1 MIKNLLLSG
10 ALMSV
15 SALML
20 NAETKVYTM
29 DELGDEVYVS
39 PNGKFVSVGDYEQ
52 NLSYIWSADNP
63 ETFAPLPGEVVVY
76 DVDNNGTVVGS
87 IQSEPGI
94 FSACV
99 WENGEWQL
107 LPSHEA
113 VVNTA
118 EANCISG
125 DGTVIAGTQFI
136 NDPTSAIK
144 GRYYP
149 CIWKKGEDGSWKLT
163 AYTNIKLPDHQGF
176 LTKCL
181 YVNGDDIIIG
191 GRLYC
196 GIGSEVPALIINGE
210 LKFWNVLASGK
221 EPFIF
226 RGKYEAYDETGKQYW
241 TEDPNDPNIAYY
253 PFTTIDGYR
262 DGVTGE
268 YFSGEFS
275 SVDKYGNF
283 YGYRSR
289 AFNVAEDGSGDLV
302 NGATIY
308 NFSTEEWTDNPDYTN
323 FVIGTGDDKY
333 VFPMG
338 DRVIVD
344 GVEKTLTET
353 FGFSVTRTL
362 SSVRSISDDGKVIGA
377 NLSELHPGTGEMLYY
392 PAVIVL
398 DEPLVAGIDDVVSEN
413 GITIIVS
420 AGRVDVAGTDDVTIY
435 DLKGSV
441 VSNAVTSYVAPG
453 MYIVKAG
460 DTTRKVFVK

>member
-1 MIKNLLLSG
+1 M
-10 ALMSV
+10 
-15 SALML
+15 
-20 NAETKVYTM
+20 
-29 DELGDEVYVS
+29 
-39 PNGKFVSVGDYEQ
+39 
-52 NLSYIWSADNP
+52 
-63 ETFAPLPGEVVVY
+63 
-76 DVDNNGTVVGS
+76 
-87 IQSEPGI
+87 
-94 FSACV
+94 
-99 WENGEWQL
+99 
-107 LPSHEA
+107 
-113 VVNTA
+113 
-118 EANCISG
+118 
-125 DGTVIAGTQFI
+125 
-136 NDPTSAIK
+136 
-144 GRYYP
+144 
-149 CIWKKGEDGSWKLT
+149 
-163 AYTNIKLPDHQGF
+163 
-176 LTKCL
+176 
-181 YVNGDDIIIG
+181 
-191 GRLYC
+191 
-196 GIGSEVPALIINGE
+196 
-210 LKFWNVLASGK
+210 KFWNVLASGK